1 MKQNNVYG
9 LIAAG
14 ILFLAAHSMDGASFG
29 YQPAP
34 AVSQG
39 STASNE
45 VAETANVALA
55 SSPEPG
61 TLSIVVLGGL
71 LVVFGVGFKR
81 KD

>member
-1 MKQNNVYG
+1 MNKSNVYG

-34 AVSQG
+34 PLSQG
-39 STASNE
+39 STASKD
-45 VAETANVALA
+45 VTDKAEVALA

-61 TLSIVVLGGL
+61 TLSMVVLGGL
-71 LVVFGVGFKR
+71 LVVFGVGFNR
-81 KD
+81 KN